1 MISITQLLF
10 FLIIMILLFGDIKK
24 ITAYVQQFLNK
35 PKDNEHKD

>member
-24 ITAYVQQFLNK
+24 ITAYVQEFFNK
-35 PKDNEHKD
+35 SKQNEHKN